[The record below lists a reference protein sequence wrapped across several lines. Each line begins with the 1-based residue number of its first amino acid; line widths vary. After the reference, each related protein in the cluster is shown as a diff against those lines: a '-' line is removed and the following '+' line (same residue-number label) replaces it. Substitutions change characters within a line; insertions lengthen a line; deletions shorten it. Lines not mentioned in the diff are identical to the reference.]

1 MGSNFDNWKERKKRE
16 AAYTLKSIGKNKV
29 QYAFLAP
36 YAILFLLFF
45 IAPVV
50 ISIFYSFTYY
60 NILTPPKFIGLTNYV
75 NLLLSDDIF
84 LISVKNTFMFAIIT
98 GPIGYIMAFL
108 FAWLIHELP
117 KYLRS
122 VMVLVFYA
130 PTISGQVYMTFATFF
145 SGDAYGWA
153 NALLTKWGIISKPIL
168 WLTDPKYMQTV
179 IIIAILWTSLGSG
192 FLSFIAGLQTVSE
205 DQYEAGYVDGIK
217 NRWQELWFITLPNMK
232 PMLMFGAVMA
242 ITQSFNIAQ
251 VTMSLAGFPS
261 TDYATRTVVEHLIDY
276 GSYRFDM
283 GYASAIATILFLVMI
298 FSKKAVSALLNKVG
312 T

>member
-16 AAYTLKSIGKNKV
+16 TAYTLKSIGKNKV

-122 VMVLVFYA
+122 VMVLVFFA

-153 NALLTKWGIISKPIL
+153 NAILTKWGIISKPIL
-168 WLTDPKYMQTV
+168 WLTDPKYMQGV